1 MHYTDVAEPQID
13 CVVVNVWWMISYNI
27 HCVNA
32 CNVTATTTNAC
43 TCSDASTFLF
53 LVVTDLLLPMWL

>member
-27 HCVNA
+27 HCVN
-32 CNVTATTTNAC
+32 
-43 TCSDASTFLF
+43 TFLF